1 MNRLV
6 SLVSLDLGLVFRA
19 PSVKLVG
26 PPFLFRAKSI
36 ESQLIPE
43 KNSRRH
49 TTTRRGERA
58 MYFILYDYKFYF
70 DGSTPVQ
77 LRVVIAAVY
86 FFLQ

>member
-1 MNRLV
+1 
-6 SLVSLDLGLVFRA
+6 
-19 PSVKLVG
+19 
-26 PPFLFRAKSI
+26 
-36 ESQLIPE
+36 
-43 KNSRRH
+43 
-49 TTTRRGERA
+49 